1 MSMSIDTPY
10 KKILEG
16 ILFVSDEPLSV
27 TRLAETTKIG
37 EAEVAS
43 VLTELMEEYAP
54 GRHGFHLRRIA
65 GGYRFFAGEEAT
77 PYLNELFSLR
87 YQKLSQAALETLS
100 IIAYK
105 EPVTRGEMELIRG
118 VNCDGPLR
126 SLQERGLVEERGRK
140 DAPGRPVLFGT
151 TKTFLSVFGLDSL
164 EDLPEARWQP
174 PTSGENT
181 SLIEDNQEE

>member
-1 MSMSIDTPY
+1 MTIETPY
-10 KKILEG
+10 KKIIEG
-16 ILFVSDEPLSV
+16 ILFVTDEPLSV
-27 TRLAETTKIG
+27 PRLAETTKIG
-37 EAEVAS
+37 EAEVKS
-43 VLTELMEEYAP
+43 VLTELMDDYAP
-54 GRHGFHLRRIA
+54 GKHGFHLRRIA

-77 PYLNELFSLR
+77 PYLNELFSPR

-164 EDLPEARWQP
+164 MDLPEAKWRLPQ
-174 PTSGENT
+174 SGET
-181 SLIEDNQEE
+181 ASLTEDNREE

>member
-1 MSMSIDTPY
+1 MTIETPY
-10 KKILEG
+10 KKIIEG

-27 TRLAETTKIG
+27 SQLADTTKIG
-37 EAEVAS
+37 EAEVIS
-43 VLTELMEEYAP
+43 VLTELMEDYAP
-54 GRHGFHLRRIA
+54 GKHGFHLRSIA

-77 PYLNELFSLR
+77 PYLNELFSPR

-118 VNCDGPLR
+118 VNCDAPLR

-151 TKTFLSVFGLDSL
+151 TKTFLSVFGLNSVT
-164 EDLPEARWQP
+164 DLPEAKWRLQDLGDEAP
-174 PTSGENT
+174 LS
-181 SLIEDNQEE
+181 EDNQEE